1 MISKNNLLELLKLF
15 EQNIGD
21 KKSELN
27 YKNPYTFAVA
37 VLLSAQATDKSVN
50 IATNKLFEIADT
62 PTSMIALGESKLK
75 GYIKTIGLFNTK
87 AKHII
92 EMSKILVHD
101 FNSVLPNTVNNLMK
115 LPGIGRKS
123 ANVILNELY
132 GTPTIGVDTH
142 VLRLVHRLDLVPS
155 SSIIPLQVENDLNNI
170 IPSKYKPFISNYL
183 VLFGRYIC
191 RAKNPL
197 CDNCY
202 IKKFCKFKNN
212 F

>member
-1 MISKNNLLELLKLF
+1 MISKTNLLELLQLF

-75 GYIKTIGLFNTK
+75 VYIKTIGLFNTK

-155 SSIIPLQVENDLNNI
+155 SSITPLQVENDLNNI

>member
-1 MISKNNLLELLKLF
+1 MISKTNLLELLKLF

-155 SSIIPLQVENDLNNI
+155 SSITPLQVENDLNNI